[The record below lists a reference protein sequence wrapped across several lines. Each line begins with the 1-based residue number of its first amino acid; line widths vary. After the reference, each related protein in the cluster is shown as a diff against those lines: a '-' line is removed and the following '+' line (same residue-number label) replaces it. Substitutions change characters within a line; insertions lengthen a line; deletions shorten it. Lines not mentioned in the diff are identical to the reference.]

1 MMENWETIIT
11 FTYPQ
16 DAHIAQGFL
25 ESEGV
30 ESILMDELTVQVQNF
45 YSNAIGGVKLQVKS
59 EDIEN
64 ATSILKNGGY
74 TGIESWKATEM
85 VVVLES
91 TNKKKCPFCQSENIG
106 KSKKVDYVTIGVYLV
121 LGAFF
126 PIFRLNYSCFDCGK
140 VWKYK

>member
-1 MMENWETIIT
+1 MMENWETIST

-30 ESILMDELTVQVQNF
+30 ESILKDELTVQVQNF
-45 YSNAIGGVKLQVKS
+45 YSNAIGGVKLQVKPK
-59 EDIEN
+59 DIEK

-74 TGIESWKATEM
+74 TGIESWKATET
-85 VVVLES
+85 VVVMES
-91 TNKKKCPFCQSENIG
+91 TNKKQCPFCQSDNIG
-106 KSKKVDYVTIGVYLV
+106 KSKKVDYLTIGVYLV
-121 LGAFF
+121 LGTFF

>member
-30 ESILMDELTVQVQNF
+30 ESILKDELTVQVQNF

-74 TGIESWKATEM
+74 TGIESWKPTET
-85 VVVLES
+85 VVVVES
-91 TNKKKCPFCQSENIG
+91 TNKKQCPFCHSDNIG
-106 KSKKVDYVTIGVYLV
+106 KSKKVNYLTIGVYLV
-121 LGAFF
+121 LGTFF

>member
-30 ESILMDELTVQVQNF
+30 ESILKDELTVQVQNF

-74 TGIESWKATEM
+74 TGIESWKPTET

-91 TNKKKCPFCQSENIG
+91 TNKKQCPFCQSENIG
-106 KSKKVDYVTIGVYLV
+106 KSKKVDYLTIGVYLV

-140 VWKYK
+140 VWKFK

>member
-1 MMENWETIIT
+1 MENWETIIT

-64 ATSILKNGGY
+64 ATSILKKGGY
-74 TGIESWKATEM
+74 SGIESWKPTET
-85 VVVLES
+85 VVVVES
-91 TNKKKCPFCQSENIG
+91 TNKKQCPFCHSDNIG
-106 KSKKVDYVTIGVYLV
+106 KSKKVDVLTIGVYLV
-121 LGAFF
+121 LGAVF

-140 VWKYK
+140 VWKFK